1 MKTRWLILA
10 AIGVVSIVAGVS
22 ASAAGTVGAAKPP
35 TNKVQLGEFSIKP
48 KLEFFAKGKIKLAVK
63 NGGIEKHEL
72 VVVRGSDPKALPTK
86 ADGSVDEEK
95 IAKADKRGE
104 LGELKARK
112 TKSKV
117 FKFPPGSYIF
127 FCNLVDKEKDGTV
140 VSHFARG
147 MYVKV
152 EAG

>member
-1 MKTRWLILA
+1 MADSGCDRGGLDRRGCECLGSGDSGRGEA
-10 AIGVVSIVAGVS
+10 
-22 ASAAGTVGAAKPP
+22 P
-35 TNKVQLGEFSIKP
+35 NEKVQLGEFSIKP
-48 KLEFFAKGKIKLAVK
+48 KLEFFANGKIKLAIK
-63 NGGIEKHEL
+63 NVGIEKHEL
-72 VVVRGSDPKALPTK
+72 VVVRGSDAKALPTK
-86 ADGSVDEEK
+86 PDGSVDEEK
-95 IAKADKRGE
+95 IAKADKLGE
-104 LGELKARK
+104 LGELKAHK